1 MAMDRLA
8 WSHGNAQANNILRNY
23 DKTEFKKKYDA
34 TITNV
39 LERLINEDVGMI
51 ISAIAETVK
60 GIEPDESVDHS
71 GYITAS
77 LMKKAMG
84 ATTSS
89 VKYLFARR
97 RQFHPDELK
106 PGTVQIPF
114 SAAKYLDEI
123 IANMTA
129 QDAAIFLGKLS
140 GIYIKTCPKKL
151 FRTWAEKRN
160 MNPNTLFPTWTM
172 EGELLMSIDF

>member
-1 MAMDRLA
+1 MVVDRLA
-8 WSHGNAQANNILRNY
+8 WSHADAQANNIFRNY
-23 DKTEFKKKYDA
+23 DKAEFEKKYST

-39 LERLINEDVGMI
+39 LERLINDDVSMI

-89 VKYLFARR
+89 VKYLFAQ
-97 RQFHPDELK
+97 RQQLHPDESK

-114 SAAKYLDEI
+114 SAAKYLDAI
-123 IANMTA
+123 VADMTA

-160 MNPNTLFPTWTM
+160 INPNTLFPTWTM